1 MGMVYCLC
9 RRGAARPVC
18 RRFAVSMSE
27 IPRLCA
33 AHTAQKEVFMRT
45 KGVTMND
52 IAAAAGVSQ
61 STVSMILNQKSS
73 SFPAATVEKVLAAAS
88 ALNYQF
94 RRTAASP
101 SSNTV
106 LVISVTPSNPYYT
119 SMLQGIDR
127 DASEQEITTVA
138 AFTYHN
144 PELEASCVRMAL
156 SQNFLGIIYLFPPDN
171 EKVFNETRQH
181 IPIVTICDKSNN
193 VPGDIVEL
201 NNFEAG
207 ILAAQHLLSLG
218 HTNIAVFAS
227 SSDRA
232 STSRATRVAGVLSEI
247 RKYVSDDHLLVLSG
261 NSSWHAFLE
270 DKAYY
275 FQMGRSLVQNK
286 RFQQSNTTGIICLND
301 MTAYGVMDALIEQNY
316 RVPEDFSVI
325 GSDNLLFSGLAQVS
339 LTTIEHHPDI
349 VARSALS
356 TLLSR
361 THIFGSNQSA
371 ATSTSFQVRC
381 QPALIVRNSTGPARQ
396 RGT

>member
-1 MGMVYCLC
+1 
-9 RRGAARPVC
+9 
-18 RRFAVSMSE
+18 
-27 IPRLCA
+27 
-33 AHTAQKEVFMRT
+33 MRN

-52 IAAAAGVSQ
+52 IAAATGLSQ
-61 STVSMILNQKSS
+61 SAVSMILNQKSN
-73 SFPAATVEKVLAAAS
+73 SFPVATIEKVLSTAAAM
-88 ALNYQF
+88 NYQF
-94 RRTAASP
+94 RRTAVKP
-101 SSNTV
+101 SSRTV

-127 DASEQEITTVA
+127 DAAEQKITTVA

-144 PELEASCVRMAL
+144 PELEASCVQMAL

-171 EKVFNETRQH
+171 DQVFDEARKK

-218 HTNIAVFAS
+218 HTKIAVFAS

-247 RKYVSDDHLLVLSG
+247 RKHVSDDHLLVLSG
-261 NSSWHAFLE
+261 NSNWNVILE
-270 DKAYY
+270 EKSYY

-286 RFQQSNTTGIICLND
+286 KFLQSNTTGIICLND
-301 MTAYGVMDALIEQNY
+301 MTAYGVMDALIEQGY
-316 RVPEDFSVI
+316 RIPQDFSVI
-325 GSDNLLFSGLAQVS
+325 DSDNLLFSSLSQVS

-349 VARSALS
+349 VAQSALS

-361 THIFGSNQSA
+361 THIFVNNQSSSTA
-371 ATSTSFQVRC
+371 ARFQVKC
-381 QPALIVRNSTGPARQ
+381 QPALIVRNSTGPVRQ
-396 RGT
+396 KTSDEAE